1 MWLNSG
7 ASEGYSIPLTESSL
21 FAPNYL
27 YKTNWGE
34 CGGLFSSF
42 FFFFAF
48 CIVDFGR
55 ENIRLFLCVVTKF
68 SKKYIWKIKYSTI
81 LLFYYCSLFFLIIFK
96 VFYRTFIL

>member
-21 FAPNYL
+21 FAPKYL

-34 CGGLFSSF
+34 CGGLLSSF

-55 ENIRLFLCVVTKF
+55 ETSDYSYALLLNSAKNIFGK
-68 SKKYIWKIKYSTI
+68 
-81 LLFYYCSLFFLIIFK
+81 
-96 VFYRTFIL
+96 